1 MTSTH
6 ALKKRLKGAEFLTPK
21 QRMFAE
27 YYVSNYPNVTKKE
40 AAKQAAYS
48 EKICEKTGSIL
59 TNPDKYPYVV
69 AYIEKLRDSASKQY
83 RDHLRH
89 LKRLDNLAILAE
101 EKGQL
106 AAAINAEFRLGQS
119 VGLYVDRKEIKVQ
132 DLSSMSKEELIKTI
146 NELKDE
152 IPNSKILEVEA
163 EDQEEDK

>member
-1 MTSTH
+1 M
-6 ALKKRLKGAEFLTPK
+6 
-21 QRMFAE
+21 
-27 YYVSNYPNVTKKE
+27 
-40 AAKQAAYS
+40 
-48 EKICEKTGSIL
+48 
-59 TNPDKYPYVV
+59 V

-163 EDQEEDK
+163 EDSEEDK